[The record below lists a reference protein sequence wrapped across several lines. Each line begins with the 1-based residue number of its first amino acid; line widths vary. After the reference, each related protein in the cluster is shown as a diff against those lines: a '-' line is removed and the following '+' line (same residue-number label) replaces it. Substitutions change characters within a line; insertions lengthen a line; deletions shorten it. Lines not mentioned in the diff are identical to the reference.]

1 MPSMFYRGKIHNGRG
16 EGIERRGWNTTV
28 GTFSGG
34 PVAKTPSFHGKGRG
48 FQPCLG
54 NKIPQAEQQG
64 QDNKT
69 KC

>member
-48 FQPCLG
+48 VPALFG
-54 NKIPQAEQQG
+54 N
-64 QDNKT
+64 
-69 KC
+69 